1 MTIKELESL
10 SFEFRGNEMIKNG
23 CHTLYYNKKYGIGV
37 IIEEKWI
44 RKGLRTNR
52 IFKYKGKQYRKM
64 ERFLEVIKD
73 VEFIERNE

>member
-1 MTIKELESL
+1 MTIEELESL

-44 RKGLRTNR
+44 RKGLRINR
-52 IFKYKGKQYRKM
+52 IFKYKDKQYRKM
-64 ERFLEVIKD
+64 EQFLKAIQD
-73 VEFIERNE
+73 VEFVA

>member
-10 SFEFRGNEMIKNG
+10 SFEFRGNQMTEKG
-23 CHTLYYNKKYGIGV
+23 CQTLYYNKKYGIGV

-44 RKGLRTNR
+44 HKGLRINR
-52 IFKYKGKQYRKM
+52 IFKYKDKQYRKI

-73 VEFIERNE
+73 VEFVE